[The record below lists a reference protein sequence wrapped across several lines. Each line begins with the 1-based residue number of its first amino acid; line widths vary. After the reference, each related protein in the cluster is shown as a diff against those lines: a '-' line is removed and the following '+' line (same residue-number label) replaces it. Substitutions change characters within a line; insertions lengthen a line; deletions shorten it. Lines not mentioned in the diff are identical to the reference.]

1 VKSLARIFD
10 RILEAMAALGCF
22 LIIVMGCSITYGVFM
37 RYVLNKASVWVND
50 LVEYIVLGFTFLGAA
65 YVLKQESHIEV
76 DLFVNRLGLKARVLM
91 KIITSFIGAGIFLI
105 LSWYGMIT
113 VWDNFQRGT
122 IVYKSVDFPK
132 YIVLSPIFIG
142 SVLLTIQFIRR
153 ARYYLKETKK
163 RTAKKENDEKEA
175 KAFED
180 TLIGGP

>member
-1 VKSLARIFD
+1 MKSLTGIFD

-37 RYVLNKASVWVND
+37 RYVFNKASVWVND

-65 YVLKQESHIEV
+65 YVLRQESHIEV
-76 DLFVNRLGLKARVLM
+76 DLIVNRLGLRTRLLM
-91 KIITSFIGAGIFLI
+91 KVITSFIGAAIFLI

-132 YIVLSPIFIG
+132 YIVLLPIFIG
-142 SVLLTIQFIRR
+142 SVLLAIQFIRR
-153 ARYYLKETKK
+153 TRFYINERKK
-163 RTAKKENDEKEA
+163 RTVIKEKKEKKVKEL
-175 KAFED
+175 EE